1 LTDEKRLKK
10 AVFYLDE
17 SIYSRALDSAMQ
29 AAGANVRRVGD
40 DVPYGSPDEMW
51 LETVGKN
58 KWIALMRDQRI
69 RRRRLETEAL
79 KAHGVAAFA
88 FTGGQETAQQ
98 TAQTS
103 GRASDQR
110 VLTGRSVLTM
120 HQGEAKHRAELTVCV
135 VGRVGLPDCPAAFH
149 VLQELSRAHP
159 AIKFFSEFG

>member
-98 TAQTS
+98 TAQTICPLLVKFANMNVSEPKPFLYTFGVS
-103 GRASDQR
+103 G
-110 VLTGRSVLTM
+110 T
-120 HQGEAKHRAELTVCV
+120 
-135 VGRVGLPDCPAAFH
+135 
-149 VLQELSRAHP
+149 LS
-159 AIKFFSEFG
+159 KVKL